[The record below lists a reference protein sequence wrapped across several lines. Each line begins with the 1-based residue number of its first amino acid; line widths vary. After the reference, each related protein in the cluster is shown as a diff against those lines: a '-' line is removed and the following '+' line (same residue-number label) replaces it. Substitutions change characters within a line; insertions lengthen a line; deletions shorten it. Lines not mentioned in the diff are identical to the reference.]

1 MSVATAPAPTPRP
14 AVGTTGGSGFTHLI
28 KAEYLKIRT
37 TNIWW
42 LFGMFTVLGTGLTL
56 LINILQANVYLG
68 AHPPES
74 DDPTSLLQ
82 HSPTVQ
88 AANIYTSGQY
98 LGGLFVLLL
107 AILVVT
113 NEYYHQTAT
122 TTFLATPHRTYV
134 VWAKFAGAVIASAFF
149 WVIVTVVD
157 LIVGVIYFSSKGYG
171 NQLGEWD
178 VQKAILLNL
187 MIFALW
193 AVFGIGVG
201 VLLRSQIAAMVVSTL
216 LYVVGS
222 LVASIIIAILTYYY
236 PDQTWIPGLRLVF
249 PDQAAGIATS
259 PVPTFEHSPP
269 QWAGVLVLIGYGIV
283 TGTVGTLIMRRR
295 DVS

>member
-1 MSVATAPAPTPRP
+1 MTTTTAPAPGGAPS
-14 AVGTTGGSGFTHLI
+14 VGTTGGSVFSHLI

-56 LINILQANVYLG
+56 FFNLLYAHAMLG
-68 AHPPES
+68 DDMGS
-74 DDPTSLLQ
+74 GDPTEMLQ
-82 HSPTVQ
+82 RTPVAQ
-88 AANIYTSGQY
+88 AANIYTSGQF

-134 VWAKFAGAVIASAFF
+134 VWAKFTGAVVASVFF
-149 WVIVTVVD
+149 WLITTVLD
-157 LIVGVIYFSSKGYG
+157 LITGVIFLHAEGYG
-171 NQLGEWD
+171 SQLGEWD
-178 VQKAILLNL
+178 VQKAILLNM

-201 VLLRSQIAAMVVSTL
+201 VLLRSQIAAMVTATL

-222 LVASIIIAILTYYY
+222 LLASILMAVLTHYF
-236 PDQTWIPGLRLVF
+236 PDQTWLPGLRLIF
-249 PDQAAGIATS
+249 PDQAAAIATA
-259 PVPTFEHSPP
+259 PVPLFEHSPP
-269 QWAGVLVLIGYGIV
+269 QWAGVAALIGYGV
-283 TGTVGTLIMRRR
+283 LTGVFGTMVMRKR
-295 DVS
+295 DIS